1 MKKSDLILTILIFTA
16 LVLGI
21 IVGQFVIW
29 DPSATAEVLSQRT
42 SGLQKIGELTFVQPL
57 KMLVIPLVFVAVLV
71 GVTSIGDPQRLGLV
85 GGATM
90 LYYITTMMFAI
101 VLGLFLV
108 NTIKPGDGVNLD
120 DFKADAQAS
129 YATTQS
135 RVENP
140 DAPSSVGEVFLNLVD
155 QMIPANPLKAAVE
168 EQTLPVVVVAIL
180 LGLAL
185 VSIGKV
191 GRPTIEAFEGLFQA
205 LIKIVLWILWL
216 MPIGVFCIV
225 AARVGQSGLD
235 KLAGPIGAYALTVV
249 LGLLI
254 HGLITLPLLLWL
266 FARVNPYVFF
276 WQMRKP
282 ILTAFGTASSAATL
296 PITIEEAQRSGGCS
310 KRAANFVLPLGAT
323 VNMDG
328 TALYQAVAVVFLF
341 QMMGIDL
348 TLTQQ
353 LIILITATLSAIG
366 AAGIPSAGLVTMA
379 IVIFAVNNS
388 ITAVDPSVEPLPL
401 WTIGIILGIDRLL
414 DMCRTAVNV
423 WGDAIGARVITR
435 LAPDT
440 EDEKEKALA

>member
-1 MKKSDLILTILIFTA
+1 MKKSDLVLTILIFAA
-16 LVLGI
+16 LILGV
-21 IVGQFVIW
+21 IVGQYFIW
-29 DPSATAEVLSQRT
+29 DSSATPEMLAQQTV
-42 SGLQKIGELTFVQPL
+42 GLQKIGELTFVQPL

-90 LYYITTMMFAI
+90 VYYITTMMFAI
-101 VLGLFLV
+101 VLGLTLV
-108 NTIKPGDGVNLD
+108 NFIKPGVGVNLA
-120 DFKADAQAS
+120 DFEADAKAS

-135 RVENP
+135 KVENP
-140 DAPSSVGEVFLNLVD
+140 DAPSTVGDVFLNLID

-168 EQTLPVVVVAIL
+168 GQTLPTVVVAIL

-185 VSIGKV
+185 VSVGKSA
-191 GRPTIEAFEGLFQA
+191 RTTIEAFEGLFQA
-205 LIKIVLWILWL
+205 LIKIVMWILWL

-225 AARVGQSGLD
+225 SARVGTSGLD
-235 KLAGPIGAYALTVV
+235 SLAGPIGKYAFTVV

-254 HGLITLPLLLWL
+254 HGIITLPLLLWL
-266 FARVNPYVFF
+266 FGRANPYRYF

-282 ILTAFGTASSAATL
+282 LLTAFGTASSAATL
-296 PITIEEAQRSGGCS
+296 PITIEEAHRSGGCS
-310 KRAANFVLPLGAT
+310 KRAANFVLPLGST

-341 QMMGIDL
+341 QMMGTDL
-348 TLTQQ
+348 TFTQQ

-379 IVIFAVNNS
+379 IVIYAVNNS
-388 ITAVDPSVEPLPL
+388 IGAVDPNVPQLPL

-414 DMCRTAVNV
+414 DMCRTAINV
-423 WGDAIGARVITR
+423 WGDAIGAKIITR

-440 EDEKEKALA
+440 EDDLEKALG

>member
-1 MKKSDLILTILIFTA
+1 MKKSDLILTILIFAA
-16 LVLGI
+16 LILGV
-21 IVGQFVIW
+21 IVGQFFIW
-29 DPSATAEVLSQRT
+29 DPSATSAVLTDRT
-42 SGLQKIGELTFVQPL
+42 EALQKIGELTFVQPL

-71 GVTSIGDPQRLGLV
+71 GVTSIGDPQRLGLI
-85 GGATM
+85 GGAT
-90 LYYITTMMFAI
+90 LVYYVTTMMFAI

-108 NTIKPGDGVNLD
+108 NTIKPGDGVNLA
-120 DFKADAQAS
+120 DFEADAKAS
-129 YATTQS
+129 YQTTQS
-135 RVENP
+135 AVENP
-140 DAPSSVGEVFLNLVD
+140 EAPSSVGEVFLGLVD

-168 EQTLPVVVVAIL
+168 GQTLPTVVVAIL

-185 VSIGKV
+185 VSIGKA
-191 GRPTIEAFEGLFQA
+191 GRPTIDAFEGLFHA

-235 KLAGPIGAYALTVV
+235 SLAGPIGKYALTVV

-254 HGLITLPLLLWL
+254 HALVTLPLLLWI
-266 FARVNPYVFF
+266 FGRVNPYKFF
-276 WQMRKP
+276 WQMRKAL
-282 ILTAFGTASSAATL
+282 LTAFGTASSAATL
-296 PITIEEAQRSGGCS
+296 PITIEEAHRSGGCS
-310 KRAANFVLPLGAT
+310 KRAANFVLPLGST

-341 QMMGIDL
+341 QMMGTDL
-348 TLTQQ
+348 SLTQQ

-379 IVIFAVNNS
+379 IVIYAVNNS
-388 ITAVDPSVEPLPL
+388 IGAVDPNVKQLPL

-423 WGDAIGARVITR
+423 WGDAIGARIITK

-440 EDEKEKALA
+440 EDDREEAMG